1 MRVVSLRRNIGD
13 EWGLDAGM
21 ISAMK
26 KSKRSALSRIL
37 VDRELILRTEGK
49 VRYLRMS
56 RQLQGLAGVV
66 SIAAAGWFAYTSS
79 TYMFYAETIA
89 SKEQEIEQHR
99 LAYVDLLSEIGD
111 PDGEIKRIQGYL
123 DGNAALVAQSDATSE
138 TAEQSEAQ
146 AVTGQVD
153 PAQANA
159 TAGAGDPEALARLA
173 RVEEDL
179 REMVD
184 RNCHGLRL
192 EIANT
197 RNKLRST
204 QEGKVAAQDQRD
216 DLADELSDVR
226 DDLADVTEAR
236 DGLRE
241 DVDNLAS
248 ELERSRDERETLAV
262 AERKLQD
269 EIQDLETMIGDASE
283 RETAL
288 NEKIGELERI
298 LGLEVAKTVQL
309 HDEKQSQS
317 TAIEGY
323 EERVAE
329 LEREIEK
336 SVESAAGLS
345 LTIAELEGS
354 LEYSLNQAAQLKNQ
368 RDYYEARVVN
378 LEQRLEA
385 ADLAEAEYDR
395 TIADLKSS
403 LATAAGRSSR
413 LEQQRDFYEER
424 VTALEDRLDDL
435 RGTQE
440 TIVKRLS
447 DRTMVSLETME
458 RTLAF
463 TGLDI
468 SLLLSHT
475 DIDPSGFGM
484 GGPFV
489 PGDYIS
495 ETDYGDDLLASVR
508 VLDMQMSRWEALQ
521 AAFRRLPL
529 VAPVDHYRLTSK
541 FGVRVDPINGRRAF
555 HSGIDM
561 GAPLRTSVLST
572 APGKVVFAGW
582 RGRYGRMIE
591 IDHGLGIHTRYGH
604 LKKILVKPGQEVGHR
619 DKIGLLGSSGRST
632 GPHVH
637 YEVLV
642 NGKPHDPLKF
652 LKAGKNV
659 FKG

>member
-1 MRVVSLRRNIGD
+1 
-13 EWGLDAGM
+13 M

-26 KSKRSALSRIL
+26 KSRRSVFSRL
-37 VDRELILRTEGK
+37 FVERELILRTEGK
-49 VRYLRMS
+49 VRYLRVS
-56 RQLQGLAGVV
+56 RQLQGLAGVASV
-66 SIAAAGWFAYTSS
+66 AAIGWFAYTSS

-111 PDGEIKRIQGYL
+111 PDGEIRRIQDYL
-123 DGNAALVAQSDATSE
+123 DGDARLVATPGEAGQTLE
-138 TAEQSEAQ
+138 TGAGPQEA
-146 AVTGQVD
+146 APEADV
-153 PAQANA
+153 AS
-159 TAGAGDPEALARLA
+159 AGAGSEANERLA
-173 RVEEDL
+173 RVEQDL

-184 RNCHGLRL
+184 RNVSLRL
-192 EIANT
+192 EIAKT

-204 QEGKVAAQDQRD
+204 QEGRTAAVEARD
-216 DLADELSDVR
+216 DLEGRLGEVER
-226 DDLADVTEAR
+226 NLADVSEAR
-236 DGLRE
+236 DRLRR
-241 DVDNLAS
+241 DVD
-248 ELERSRDERETLAV
+248 ELNDELTRSRDEREALAE
-262 AERKLQD
+262 AENKLND
-269 EIQDLETMIGDASE
+269 EIDDLEELIADASE
-283 RETAL
+283 RETEL
-288 NEKIGELERI
+288 NEKIGEMERI
-298 LGLEVAKTVQL
+298 LGQEVAKTVDLSADNDAQ
-309 HDEKQSQS
+309 K
-317 TAIEGY
+317 
-323 EERVAE
+323 EEIAGFEQRMAD
-329 LEREIEK
+329 LEREIEQ
-336 SVESAAGLS
+336 SVEHATSLS

-378 LEQRLEA
+378 LEQRIET
-385 ADLAEAEYDR
+385 ADQAEAEYDR
-395 TIADLKSS
+395 NIAELKAS
-403 LATAAGRSSR
+403 LASAAGRNSR

-424 VTALEDRLDDL
+424 VTALEDRLGDL

-440 TIVKRLS
+440 TIVQRLS
-447 DRTMVSLETME
+447 DRTMVSLEMME
-458 RTLAF
+458 KTLAH

-468 SLLLSHT
+468 GHLLSHT
-475 DIDPSGFGM
+475 DIDPGGYGM

-495 ETDYGDDLLASVR
+495 ETDNGDDLLASVR

-521 AAFRRLPL
+521 EVFRRLPL

-541 FGVRVDPINGRRAF
+541 FGKRVDPINGRSAF
-555 HSGIDM
+555 HYGIDM
-561 GAPLRTSVLST
+561 GAPLRTNVLST

-604 LKKILVKPGQEVGHR
+604 LKKILVKPGQIVGHR
-619 DKIGLLGSSGRST
+619 EKIGLLGSSGRST

>member
-1 MRVVSLRRNIGD
+1 
-13 EWGLDAGM
+13 M

-26 KSKRSALSRIL
+26 KSRRSAFSRL
-37 VDRELILRTEGK
+37 FVERELILRTEGK

-56 RQLQGLAGVV
+56 RQLQGLAGVL
-66 SIAAAGWFAYTSS
+66 SIAAVGWFAYTSS

-123 DGNAALVAQSDATSE
+123 DGNAALVAKSEAGPE
-138 TAEQSEAQ
+138 TAANPVEEQ
-146 AVTGQVD
+146 
-153 PAQANA
+153 PP
-159 TAGAGDPEALARLA
+159 AGDEAADSQVADRLA
-173 RVEEDL
+173 RVEQDL

-184 RNCHGLRL
+184 RNVSLRL
-192 EIANT
+192 EIAKT
-197 RNKLRST
+197 RNRLRST
-204 QEGKVAAQDQRD
+204 QEGQASALDER
-216 DLADELSDVR
+216 DELEGRLGDVER
-226 DDLADVTEAR
+226 NLADVSAAR
-236 DGLRE
+236 ERLRE
-241 DVDNLAS
+241 DVEDLNS
-248 ELERSRDERETLAV
+248 ELSRSRDERQALVA
-262 AERKLQD
+262 AERKLND
-269 EIQDLETMIGDASE
+269 EIDDLEDLIETASR

-288 NEKIGELERI
+288 NEKIGEMERI
-298 LGLEVAKTVQL
+298 LGLEVAKTVDL
-309 HDEKQSQS
+309 
-317 TAIEGY
+317 TAENAERA
-323 EERVAE
+323 EEIDAFEEHVAE
-329 LEREIEK
+329 LEREIEE
-336 SVESAAGLS
+336 SVEHATGLS

-378 LEQRLEA
+378 LERRIQA
-385 ADLAEAEYDR
+385 ADEAEAEYDR

-403 LATAAGRSSR
+403 LASAAGRNSR

-424 VTALEDRLDDL
+424 VTALEDRLGDL

-447 DRTMVSLETME
+447 DRTMVSLEMME
-458 RTLAF
+458 KTLAY

-468 SLLLSHT
+468 SHLLSHT
-475 DIDPSGFGM
+475 DIDPAGIGM

-521 AAFRRLPL
+521 EVFRRLPL
-529 VAPVDHYRLTSK
+529 IAPVDHYRLTSR
-541 FGVRVDPINGRRAF
+541 FGPRVDPINGRKAV
-555 HSGIDM
+555 HYGIDM

-572 APGKVVFAGW
+572 APGRVVFAGW

-604 LKKILVKPGQEVGHR
+604 LKKILVKPGQLVGHR
-619 DKIGLLGSSGRST
+619 EKIGLVGSSGRST

-637 YEVLV
+637 YEILV

>member
-1 MRVVSLRRNIGD
+1 MLSFTGGK
-13 EWGLDAGM
+13 WGTDADM

-26 KSKRSALSRIL
+26 KSKRSAFSRL
-37 VDRELILRTEGK
+37 FVERELILRTEGK

-56 RQLQGLAGVV
+56 RQVQGLAGVL
-66 SIAAAGWFAYTSS
+66 SIAAVGWFAYTSS

-89 SKEQEIEQHR
+89 SKEEEIEQHR

-123 DGNAALVAQSDATSE
+123 DGNAALVAKAGDKAQVAKAGDH
-138 TAEQSEAQ
+138 AE
-146 AVTGQVD
+146 GD
-153 PAQANA
+153 PAQPVDQAEV
-159 TAGAGDPEALARLA
+159 AGDAVDGEQLARLA
-173 RVEEDL
+173 RVEQDL

-184 RNCHGLRL
+184 RNVSLRL
-192 EIANT
+192 EIAKT
-197 RNKLRST
+197 RNKLRIT
-204 QEGKVAAQDQRD
+204 QEGEEAASDARDEFEGRLGDVQR
-216 DLADELSDVR
+216 
-226 DDLADVTEAR
+226 DLADVSEAR
-236 DGLRE
+236 ERLRA
-241 DVDNLAS
+241 DVD
-248 ELERSRDERETLAV
+248 ELNDELSRSRDERQSLVA
-262 AERKLQD
+262 AERKLKS
-269 EIQDLETMIGDASE
+269 EIRDLEDLIEEASE
-283 RETAL
+283 KETAL
-288 NEKIGELERI
+288 NEKIGEMERI
-298 LGLEVAKTVQL
+298 LGLEVAKTVDLTAENDDQA
-309 HDEKQSQS
+309 DEI
-317 TAIEGY
+317 ADY
-323 EERVAE
+323 EDRVAA
-329 LEREIEK
+329 LEREIEE
-336 SVESAAGLS
+336 SVEHATGLS

-378 LEQRLEA
+378 LERRIES
-385 ADLAEAEYDR
+385 ADAAEAEYDR
-395 TIADLKSS
+395 SIAALKSQ
-403 LATAAGRSSR
+403 LASAAGRNSR

-424 VTALEDRLDDL
+424 VTALEDRLGDL
-435 RGTQE
+435 RGSQE

-447 DRTMVSLETME
+447 DRTMVSLEMME
-458 RTLAF
+458 KTLAY
-463 TGLDI
+463 TGLDV

-475 DIDPSGFGM
+475 DIDPAGFGM

-495 ETDYGDDLLASVR
+495 ETDYGNDLLATVR

-521 AAFRRLPL
+521 EIFRRLPL
-529 VAPVDHYRLTSK
+529 IAPVDHYRLTSR
-541 FGVRVDPINGRRAF
+541 FGGRVDPINGRKAF

-604 LKKILVKPGQEVGHR
+604 LKKILVKPGQTVGHR
-619 DKIGLLGSSGRST
+619 EKIGLVGSSGRST

-637 YEVLV
+637 YEILV
-642 NGKPHDPLKF
+642 NGKPNDPLKF